1 VIRVRAPSDAT
12 LSRDYQQLHNGSPSG
27 FALGATALVS
37 NRPIVT
43 DVEISS
49 TARSRWRKRLPRVL
63 LVAGSVVT
71 VTSPVCWPSARPV
84 GADPL
89 ASARAQAAAVN
100 AQLQADGA
108 KLDALAQRY
117 EQAQQQL
124 ASARAQVSQVQSAI
138 AQDQAQV
145 AADDAALRGEALH
158 NYETGVG
165 NSDLNSVF
173 GPVGTQGAVSSV
185 YTNLA
190 TGDVTTA
197 ADALRVAEANL
208 ARQEAQ
214 LQASQAQAQALVD
227 TIGAQRATA
236 LATAAAEQSTL
247 HSLSAQIS
255 QYLAQQQTV
264 RVVPVGPGPAPSGAA
279 GVAVRAAESQ
289 IGVPYQWGAES
300 PGRGFDCS
308 GLTQWSWAQAGVSI
322 PRTSQEQWAAL
333 PHVPMSA
340 IVPGDLIF
348 WGSGGDATHVGIY
361 VGNGDVVHAPS
372 TGQDVQMVPI
382 WSSGLMGA
390 GRP

>member
-1 VIRVRAPSDAT
+1 M
-12 LSRDYQQLHNGSPSG
+12 
-27 FALGATALVS
+27 
-37 NRPIVT
+37 
-43 DVEISS
+43 
-49 TARSRWRKRLPRVL
+49 RLLRVL
-63 LVAGSVVT
+63 LAAGSVVT
-71 VTSPVCWPSARPV
+71 VTSPVLWPSARPV

-89 ASARAQAAAVN
+89 GSARAQAAAVN

-124 ASARAQVSQVQSAI
+124 AGVRAQAAQVQTAI

-145 AADDAALRGEALH
+145 AADQSALRGDALH
-158 NYETGVG
+158 SYENGAG
-165 NSDLNSVF
+165 NSDLDSVF
-173 GPVGTQGAVSSV
+173 GPTGAQGAVSVV

-197 ADALRVAEANL
+197 VDALRVAEANL
-208 ARQEAQ
+208 AKQEAQ
-214 LQASQAQAQALVD
+214 LQAGQAQAQALVD
-227 TIGAQRATA
+227 AIGAQRQTA
-236 LATAAAEQSTL
+236 LATESTEQSTL

-255 QYLAQQQTV
+255 QYLAQEQAAARTV
-264 RVVPVGPGPAPSGAA
+264 SVRPGPAPSGAA

-289 IGVPYQWGAES
+289 IGVPYEWGAES
-300 PGRGFDCS
+300 PGHGFDCS
-308 GLTQWSWAQAGVSI
+308 GLTQWSWGQAGVSI

-340 IVPGDLIF
+340 IVPGDLVF

>member
-1 VIRVRAPSDAT
+1 M
-12 LSRDYQQLHNGSPSG
+12 
-27 FALGATALVS
+27 
-37 NRPIVT
+37 T

-49 TARSRWRKRLPRVL
+49 TARSRWRLRLPRVL

-71 VTSPVCWPSARPV
+71 VAGPVLWPSARPV

-89 ASARAQAAAVN
+89 GSARAQAAAVN

-124 ASARAQVSQVQSAI
+124 ASVRAQATQVQSAI

-145 AADDAALRGEALH
+145 AADEATLRGEALH
-158 NYETGVG
+158 SYENGAG
-165 NSDLNSVF
+165 NGDLNSVF
-173 GPVGTQGAVSSV
+173 GPVGGTQGAASAV

-190 TGDVTTA
+190 TGDVTTT
-197 ADALRVAEANL
+197 ADALGVAEANL
-208 ARQEAQ
+208 AKQEAQ
-214 LQASQAQAQALVD
+214 LQAGQAQAQALVD
-227 TIGAQRATA
+227 AIGAQRQTA
-236 LATAAAEQSTL
+236 LTTAAAEQSTL

-255 QYLAQQQTV
+255 QYLAQQQASHV
-264 RVVPVGPGPAPSGAA
+264 GPVGPGPAPTGSAA
-279 GVAVRAAESQ
+279 VAVRAAESQ

-322 PRTSQEQWAAL
+322 PRTSEEQWAAL

-340 IVPGDLIF
+340 IVPGDLVF

-361 VGNGDVVHAPS
+361 VGHGDVVHAPS